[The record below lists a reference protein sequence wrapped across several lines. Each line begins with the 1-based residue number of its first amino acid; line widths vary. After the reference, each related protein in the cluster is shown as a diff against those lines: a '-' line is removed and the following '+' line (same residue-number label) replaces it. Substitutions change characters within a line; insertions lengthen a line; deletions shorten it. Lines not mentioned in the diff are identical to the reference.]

1 MLDLRKPGTWYC
13 TIPGTELQHALDTWY
28 RLPHCAASYAGLETR
43 YADYRIVPHR
53 MQVWRQDMSEAQ
65 VQNTNISKR
74 LVFKRFFSYFK
85 PYWFLFALGLLA
97 LLAVTASRLAGPL
110 ILRAIIDKA
119 IPQKDVSLMLQYAF
133 LYFALVIFMGVITY
147 FESMLMVRLGLNVVT
162 NIKSDLFAHMVTL
175 PVAYF
180 DKHQVGELMARV
192 ENDTERVKQLFS
204 ETAIMLIT
212 NIIYFIGMFIVFI
225 TIDAKL
231 AGIIF
236 IPIPFLLAAF
246 LLVFDKLRPLYE
258 KARKKYAEVC
268 AVVTEFV
275 QGIEVLQ
282 VFKKTE
288 KAVSKLEKVSKEKR
302 DIEIR
307 AGLIEYIF
315 MGGLQFL
322 AGPLF
327 LTLIIKLTAP
337 QIFRGILTVGTL
349 LVFIEYGMRLFEP
362 LFAIGENVRSIQQAR
377 VAMERIFSIM
387 SLEPEEA
394 VATPTNKPE
403 FKHAIEFR
411 DVSFAYKEGE
421 PVLDHVSFTVKKG
434 QTIALVG
441 PSGSGKT
448 TTVSLLCRFYP
459 YTSGEI
465 LVDGVRLESLD
476 LHEWRKHIG
485 LVLQDIYLFPGT
497 VLENVRVYNDKFT
510 ELDVFKALET
520 VHADDFVR
528 RLPHGAYT
536 ELAER
541 GGNLS
546 MGEKQLISF
555 ARAVVFNA
563 DIIIMDEAT
572 ASVDVVTEKKIQ
584 RSMKDLL
591 KGRTA
596 IIVAHRL
603 SSILTADEI
612 LFFKN
617 GRIAARGKHHEL
629 LAEYSEYEELVR
641 LQFPDLSA
649 DAELDEAT

>member
-1 MLDLRKPGTWYC
+1 MSDDQAQSADTTKTIRKGQTL
-13 TIPGTELQHALDTWY
+13 T
-28 RLPHCAASYAGLETR
+28 S
-43 YADYRIVPHR
+43 
-53 MQVWRQDMSEAQ
+53 
-65 VQNTNISKR
+65 
-74 LVFKRFFSYFK
+74 FFSYFR
-85 PYWFLFALGLLA
+85 PYWFLFLAGLFA
-97 LLAVTASRLAGPL
+97 LLAVTAARLAGPL

-119 IPQKDVSLMLQYAF
+119 IPQKSISLMLEYAF
-133 LYFALVIFMGVITY
+133 IYLGLVIIMGVLTY
-147 FESMLMVRLGLNVVT
+147 IQSIMMVRLGLNVVT
-162 NIKSDLFAHMVTL
+162 NIKSDLFAHMLKL
-175 PVAYF
+175 PVSYF

-204 ETAIMLIT
+204 ETAVMLIA
-212 NIIYFIGMFIVFI
+212 NVVYFIGMFVVFI
-225 TIDAKL
+225 SIDAKL

-236 IPIPFLLAAF
+236 IPIPFLLTAF
-246 LLVFDKLRPLYE
+246 LLVFDRLRPLYE
-258 KARKKYAEVC
+258 KGRKKYAEVC
-268 AVVTEFV
+268 AMVTEFI

-282 VFKKTE
+282 VFKKTD
-288 KAVSKLEKVSKEKR
+288 KALKKLEATSKEKR
-302 DIEIR
+302 DVEIKS
-307 AGLIEYIF
+307 GLIEYIF
-315 MGGLQFL
+315 MGGLQFI

-337 QIFRGILTVGTL
+337 QIFKGVLTVGTL

-387 SLEPEEA
+387 NIEQEEPHA
-394 VATPTNKPE
+394 ADKTKPE

-411 DVSFAYKEGE
+411 NVSFAYKEGE
-421 PVLDHVSFTVKKG
+421 PVLDDVSFTVKKG

-459 YTSGEI
+459 YTSGSI
-465 LVDGVRLESLD
+465 LIDGVPLETLD
-476 LHEWRKHIG
+476 LREWRKCIG

-497 VLENVRVYNDKFT
+497 VLENVRVYDDQHT

-520 VHADDFVR
+520 VHADNFVC
-528 RLPHGAYT
+528 RLPQNVRT

-541 GGNLS
+541 GSNLS
-546 MGEKQLISF
+546 IGEKQLVSF

-563 DIIIMDEAT
+563 ELIIMDEAT

-584 RSMKDLL
+584 LSMQELL

-596 IIVAHRL
+596 IVVAHRL
-603 SSILTADEI
+603 SSILNADEI
-612 LFFKN
+612 LFFKD
-617 GRIAARGKHHEL
+617 GKIAARGKHEEL
-629 LAEYSEYEELVR
+629 LTNFPEYEELVR

-649 DAELDEAT
+649 KAELDETT